1 MKRFFAK
8 IHLWLFI
15 PVGLFLAIICLTGAS
30 LVFEQEITRAL
41 NGDLYQVEVPRDQSR
56 LTPSQ
61 LEACIRKQTGD
72 SLTLASLQYAGNPE
86 EACLATFRQLPRKT
100 LSIDPYTGEVKGW
113 LKSYSFFQT
122 MRKLHRWLLDAPAQK
137 GASSTGKLIVG
148 VSTLLMVF
156 ILISGMVIWV
166 PRTRKAL
173 KNRLNVSVR
182 KGWRRFWYD
191 THVALGFYSFLFLLV
206 MALTG
211 LTWSFRW
218 YRTAAYSLF
227 GGGQSAQAAS
237 PASASGHDSSGKK
250 NQEGK
255 ERKRKQTNYIAWDQ
269 AWQELQISYP
279 EYKSITLSNGTAQ
292 IAPDPSASM
301 RRNDTAGFDP
311 NSGEIIQVTHYKDL
325 PRANKLKG
333 WFYAFHTGSW
343 GGTIT
348 KVLYFLAALIG
359 GTLPLTGYWL
369 WLKKKSSRRS
379 GKRIPATDC
388 PSALKIR

>member
-1 MKRFFAK
+1 MKRLFAK
-8 IHLWLFI
+8 IHLWLSI
-15 PVGLFLAIICLTGAS
+15 PAGLFLAIICLTGAS
-30 LVFEQEITRAL
+30 LVFEQEITRSL
-41 NGDLYQVEVPRDQSR
+41 NGDLYRVEVPRDQSR

-61 LEACIRKQTGD
+61 LEACIRRQASD
-72 SLTLASLQYAGNPE
+72 SLTLATLQYSGNPD

-113 LKSYSFFQT
+113 LKTYSFFQT

-148 VSTLLMVF
+148 ISTLLMVI
-156 ILISGMVIWV
+156 ILISGLVIWV

-173 KNRLNVSVR
+173 KNRLKVSVS

-191 THVALGFYSFLFLLV
+191 THVTLGFYSFLFLLV

-211 LTWSFRW
+211 LTWSFGW

-227 GGGQSAQAAS
+227 GGGQSRQTAPS
-237 PASASGHDSSGKK
+237 ASASGHDSSGKK

-255 ERKRKQTNYIAWDQ
+255 ERKSRQTNYIAWDQ
-269 AWQELQISYP
+269 AWQELQTCYP
-279 EYKSITLSNGTAQ
+279 EYKSITLSNGSAQ
-292 IAPDPSASM
+292 IAPDPSAST
-301 RRNDTAGFDP
+301 RRNDIANFDP
-311 NSGEIIQVTHYKDL
+311 QNGKLTQLTRYEDI

-348 KVLYFLAALIG
+348 KVLYFLTALTG
-359 GTLPLTGYWL
+359 GVLPLTGYWL
-369 WLKKKSSRRS
+369 WLKKRKNRQS
-379 GKRIPATDC
+379 GKRITATN
-388 PSALKIR
+388 

>member
-8 IHLWLFI
+8 IHLWLSI

-173 KNRLNVSVR
+173 K
-182 KGWRRFWYD
+182 
-191 THVALGFYSFLFLLV
+191 
-206 MALTG
+206 TG
-211 LTWSFRW
+211 
-218 YRTAAYSLF
+218 
-227 GGGQSAQAAS
+227 
-237 PASASGHDSSGKK
+237 
-250 NQEGK
+250 
-255 ERKRKQTNYIAWDQ
+255 
-269 AWQELQISYP
+269 
-279 EYKSITLSNGTAQ
+279 
-292 IAPDPSASM
+292 
-301 RRNDTAGFDP
+301 
-311 NSGEIIQVTHYKDL
+311 
-325 PRANKLKG
+325 
-333 WFYAFHTGSW
+333 
-343 GGTIT
+343 
-348 KVLYFLAALIG
+348 
-359 GTLPLTGYWL
+359 
-369 WLKKKSSRRS
+369 
-379 GKRIPATDC
+379 
-388 PSALKIR
+388 

>member
-8 IHLWLFI
+8 IHLWLSI

-269 AWQELQISYP
+269 PGRNCRSA
-279 EYKSITLSNGTAQ
+279 TLSINPSHSATA
-292 IAPDPSASM
+292 
-301 RRNDTAGFDP
+301 
-311 NSGEIIQVTHYKDL
+311 L
-325 PRANKLKG
+325 PRLLRIRLPACDG
-333 WFYAFHTGSW
+333 M
-343 GGTIT
+343 IQP
-348 KVLYFLAALIG
+348 VLIRTAV
-359 GTLPLTGYWL
+359 
-369 WLKKKSSRRS
+369 KSFR
-379 GKRIPATDC
+379 
-388 PSALKIR
+388 